1 MSIDELYR
9 FNEAESGDMANGRP
23 QWYKLWVE
31 KYATALDIENLD
43 VDLSPK
49 EKQKLFEEIGKVFI
63 NSLFYFMG
71 HDDGRWSEYKPSTRD
86 GRILWNA
93 LKRDIDQSYKDYDK
107 RVENG
112 AKGGRPRS
120 KTDDSTEELFQ

>member
-1 MSIDELYR
+1 MSIEELYEY
-9 FNEAESGDMANGRP
+9 NDVEDTSNGRP

-43 VDLSPK
+43 TDLSPT
-49 EKQKLFEEIGKVFI
+49 EKKKLFEEIGKVFI

-93 LKRDIDQSYKDYDK
+93 LKRDIDQSYRDYDL
-107 RVENG
+107 RVKNG
-112 AKGGRPRS
+112 AKGGRPKS
-120 KTDDSTEELFQ
+120 NSNNNTDEIFQ

>member
-1 MSIDELYR
+1 MDISEL
-9 FNEAESGDMANGRP
+9 NQWNDSEEVSSGRP
-23 QWYKLWVE
+23 QWYKMWVE

-43 VDLSPK
+43 NDLTPK
-49 EKQKLFEEIGKVFI
+49 EKQTLFIEIGKVFI

-71 HDDGRWSEYKPSTRD
+71 HDEGRWSEYKPSTRD

-93 LKRDIDQSYKDYDK
+93 LKRDIDQSYRDYEK

-112 AKGGRPRS
+112 KTGGRPPKS
-120 KTDDSTEELFQ
+120 SE